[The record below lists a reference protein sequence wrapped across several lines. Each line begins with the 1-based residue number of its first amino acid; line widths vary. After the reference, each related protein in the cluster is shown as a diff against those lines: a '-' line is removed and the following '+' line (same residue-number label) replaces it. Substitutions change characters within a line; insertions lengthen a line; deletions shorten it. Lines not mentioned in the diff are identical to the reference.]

1 MKNLSGFA
9 RSMNFLAGNCRILWK
24 ILEASFRSCQ
34 DMQQESKWQWTW
46 GGENCTGESGLRAH
60 QSGNTSTIGGS
71 IVSTSSAVKIW
82 NQTPGRWSQITPSPI
97 YGIVERSKQHKECNP
112 LKGQIES
119 MFPLSCWIHTYSILF
134 YLFSFSPQERHFGDL
149 LLPRPTSQ
157 MRLLKP
163 IRFGV
168 ISRRS
173 AVLRM
178 RYFQYFE
185 KQHWNV
191 AWFG

>member
-71 IVSTSSAVKIW
+71 IISTSSAVKMKSNSWQVEPNYTIAYIW
-82 NQTPGRWSQITPSPI
+82 NRRKIKAAQRVQSF
-97 YGIVERSKQHKECNP
+97 ERTNWEHVSAILLN
-112 LKGQIES
+112 S
-119 MFPLSCWIHTYSILF
+119 YLF
-134 YLFSFSPQERHFGDL
+134 YLFSFSPKERHFGDL

-178 RYFQYFE
+178 RYFQHLA
-185 KQHWNV
+185 KQHNPM
-191 AWFG
+191 

>member
-71 IVSTSSAVKIW
+71 IISTSSAVKMKSNSWQVEPNYTIAYIW
-82 NQTPGRWSQITPSPI
+82 NRRKIKAAQRVQSF
-97 YGIVERSKQHKECNP
+97 ERTNWEHVSAILLN
-112 LKGQIES
+112 S
-119 MFPLSCWIHTYSILF
+119 YLF
-134 YLFSFSPQERHFGDL
+134 YLILPFFIFTERKTFWRFAASKANLSDEAAKAHTLRRHITAQRGSEDEIFST
-149 LLPRPTSQ
+149 PRKTTQP
-157 MRLLKP
+157 
-163 IRFGV
+163 
-168 ISRRS
+168 
-173 AVLRM
+173 
-178 RYFQYFE
+178 
-185 KQHWNV
+185 NV